1 MVTDEQVRRLRKLS
15 NTEKNQEI
23 AASKAGMDPTTARRY
38 LGLERLPSELKK
50 DRPWR
55 TREDP
60 FGEVWDAVQQQI
72 QESPGLEAK
81 TLFEWLQREYPGRF
95 SDGQIR
101 TLQRRIKLWRVT
113 EGPAQEVYFG
123 QKHTPGRLCAS
134 DFTHMTELGI
144 TLEGQT
150 FEHLVYHFVLTY
162 SNWETGTICYSESLE
177 SLSEGWQNAV
187 WELGAVAAE
196 HRTDSLSSAVNNMS
210 NREEFN
216 RRYEAVMRYY
226 GVKPQHTNPASPN
239 ENGDCE
245 QSHHRFKRAVK
256 QALLLRGSADFP
268 SQAAYEV
275 FLREVC
281 ERRNA
286 KRKEAHDI
294 ECRFLKPLP
303 ARRLESFR
311 SVRVRVQP
319 GSTISVERNI
329 CSVSSRLIGDW
340 VDVRIY
346 AATIEV
352 WYAQRKQETMPRLS
366 GRCKHR
372 VHYRHVIDWL
382 VRKPGAFAGYR
393 YRSELFPTSRFRMAY
408 DFLAATASDHADREY
423 LGILHLAARQSEV
436 EVDEALRHL
445 FEVGDGVSLAQV
457 EALVKEGLT
466 PTRVL
471 AVSIEP
477 INLSTYDALLH
488 HKEEWHE
495 GRDEGMETT
504 PAGQPEGTAPADDT
518 RVIRRVGGPG
528 AAGVAGLRAL
538 PAGT

>member
-15 NTEKNQEI
+15 HTEKNQEI

-50 DRPWR
+50 ERSWR

-60 FGEVWDAVQQQI
+60 FNEVWDAVQLQI

-123 QKHTPGRLCAS
+123 QVHVPGRLCAS

-144 TLEGQT
+144 TLGGQT

-210 NREEFN
+210 NLEEFN
-216 RRYEAVMRYY
+216 RRYEGVMRYY

-245 QSHHRFKRAVK
+245 QSHHRLKRAVE
-256 QALLLRGSADFP
+256 QALLLRGSPDFG
-268 SQAAYEV
+268 SLAEYAQ
-275 FLREVC
+275 FLKDLFAQ
-281 ERRNA
+281 RNA
-286 KRKEAHDI
+286 SRRTRLAEEMAVMR
-294 ECRFLKPLP
+294 ELP
-303 ARRLESFR
+303 ARRMESAKR
-311 SVRVRVQP
+311 ERVKVDS
-319 GSTISVERNI
+319 GSLIHVERNAY
-329 CSVSSRLIGDW
+329 SVNSRLIGAQVEARMYLDH
-340 VDVRIY
+340 V
-346 AATIEV
+346 EV
-352 WYAQRKQETMPRLS
+352 WYGQRKVEDLPRLR
-366 GRCKHR
+366 GRGKHR
-372 VHYRHVIDWL
+372 IDYRHIIEWL
-382 VRKPGAFAGYR
+382 VRKPGAFDNYR
-393 YRSELFPTSRFRMAY
+393 YQKNLFPTSRFRMAY
-408 DFLAATASDHADREY
+408 DGLRESTPGRASKEYLRILQLAAETGEVGVDQALRE
-423 LGILHLAARQSEV
+423 LLAGEAEVAITVESISAMLAQLDTIPLVTMV
-436 EVDEALRHL
+436 EV
-445 FEVGDGVSLAQV
+445 
-457 EALVKEGLT
+457 ALVDLT
-466 PTRVL
+466 SFDQLCTEM
-471 AVSIEP
+471 AV
-477 INLSTYDALLH
+477 
-488 HKEEWHE
+488 
-495 GRDEGMETT
+495 R
-504 PAGQPEGTAPADDT
+504 Q
-518 RVIRRVGGPG
+518 
-528 AAGVAGLRAL
+528 
-538 PAGT
+538 